1 MQWEAMLSNGVRDS
15 FRGVLVWL
23 YERKALLLAAAFV
36 ALCNFY
42 YFDIR
47 YFSALH
53 PGLCQPPEPVW
64 SRFNNSPDAVAL
76 PRAFLFLLLA
86 VAMFAVYRG
95 GRSYPSFWRFVF
107 PRLYEWFMTLPRV
120 RPIALSTSLTLFA
133 LGLSS
138 MAAMVAACS

>member
-1 MQWEAMLSNGVRDS
+1 MLSNGVRDS

-86 VAMFAVYRG
+86 VAMFAVYRAAEAILRSG
-95 GRSYPSFWRFVF
+95 GLCF
-107 PRLYEWFMTLPRV
+107 PDCM
-120 RPIALSTSLTLFA
+120 SGS
-133 LGLSS
+133 
-138 MAAMVAACS
+138 

>member
-53 PGLCQPPEPVW
+53 L
-64 SRFNNSPDAVAL
+64 
-76 PRAFLFLLLA
+76 
-86 VAMFAVYRG
+86 
-95 GRSYPSFWRFVF
+95 SFV
-107 PRLYEWFMTLPRV
+107 LEV
-120 RPIALSTSLTLFA
+120 CVSQI
-133 LGLSS
+133 
-138 MAAMVAACS
+138 V